1 MPNDDPLNQP
11 LTQAPVPA
19 VQQALRTLDL
29 QDLPAIRAHYLALPD
44 SDRLYRF
51 GHFASDAAVLAHCDQ
66 IARRPVVLFGA
77 FDGQGQLIALAEAA
91 PYMSAM
97 ELGVS
102 VLPVARRRGLGLA
115 LLAAAAAHARDA
127 GYRRLYVSCLAENT
141 PMRGLARAAG
151 MQVQCEGSDA
161 HGYLMIEDAPPAVV
175 ARTAQPAPAQHSPT
189 AALYDWMQP
198 WQVAQQ
204 LTDTFTRSWL
214 QAMRIT
220 SQAAWPGWQLAG
232 ASSAQVKDAREFTHG
247 MS

>member
-1 MPNDDPLNQP
+1 MPNENDPLSP
-11 LTQAPVPA
+11 RAPALHVLG
-19 VQQALRTLDL
+19 VQH
-29 QDLPAIRAHYLALPD
+29 LPAIRAHYLALPD

-51 GHFASDAAVLAHCDQ
+51 GHFASDAAVLAHCEQ
-66 IARRPVVLFGA
+66 LARRPVTLFGA
-77 FDGQGQLIALAEAA
+77 FDEQGQLIALAEAA

-97 ELGVS
+97 ELGLS
-102 VLPVARRRGLGLA
+102 VLPAARRRGLGQA
-115 LLAAAAAHARDA
+115 LLAAAAAHAREA

-151 MQVQCEGSDA
+151 MQVQCEGADA
-161 HGYLMIEDAPPAVV
+161 HGYLMIEDAPAAVHPV
-175 ARTAQPAPAQHSPT
+175 PQAPVQHSST
-189 AALYDWMQP
+189 AAFYEWMQP

-214 QAMRIT
+214 QALRIT

-232 ASSAQVKDAREFTHG
+232 GAVDKRKGATEFMHG

>member
-1 MPNDDPLNQP
+1 MPNDDALNP
-11 LTQAPVPA
+11 APTA
-19 VQQALRTLDL
+19 AQNRLRTLDL

-44 SDRLYRF
+44 SDRIYRF

-66 IARRPVVLFGA
+66 IARRPVALFGA
-77 FDGQGQLIALAEAA
+77 FDEQGQLIALAEAA

-115 LLAAAAAHARDA
+115 LLAAAAAHAREA

-141 PMRGLARAAG
+141 PMRALARAAG

-161 HGYLMIEDAPPAVV
+161 HGYLMIEDALFAAAEHVQ
-175 ARTAQPAPAQHSPT
+175 QPAPAQHSPT

-214 QAMRIT
+214 QALRIT

-232 ASSAQVKDAREFTHG
+232 ASSAQAKDAREFTHG
-247 MS
+247 IS